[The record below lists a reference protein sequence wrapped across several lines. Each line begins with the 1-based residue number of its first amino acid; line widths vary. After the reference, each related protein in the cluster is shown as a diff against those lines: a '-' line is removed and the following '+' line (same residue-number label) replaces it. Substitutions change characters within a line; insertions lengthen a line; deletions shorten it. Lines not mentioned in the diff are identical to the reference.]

1 MRSHICVRRS
11 DGFTLIELLVVIAI
25 IGLLVAMLMPAVQ
38 QAREAARR
46 SSCGN
51 NLHQIAIAMHSYHE
65 ALRSFPSGFVLAS
78 VGYDN
83 SLPPGMI
90 PPDDSD
96 DMGETLSCTINF
108 PSSSMEAAAV
118 HQWACMG
125 RAWGWH
131 ALLLD
136 QMDQSTIPVDFRKP
150 RFALVNFEAG
160 TIPVPSYVCPS
171 ASIDG
176 ACLPQQSTTYRGNM
190 GYWPSND
197 PLAPRNNGIFYR
209 DSGIR
214 DRDITDGMSQTIL
227 VAETP
232 MGLWPDAYSC
242 CARARDDMPTFDA
255 WWQGPP
261 APTIEPFLFGFGSW
275 HPDSINTAMAD
286 GSARNV
292 SKTIDDGVYR
302 SLCTR
307 NGREPVQS
315 DF

>member
-1 MRSHICVRRS
+1 MRQRVCARRS
-11 DGFTLIELLVVIAI
+11 YGFTLIELLVVIAI

-78 VGYDN
+78 SGYDD

-96 DMGETLSCTINF
+96 DMSEELSCPINF
-108 PSSSMEAAAV
+108 LSSSMEAALV

-125 RAWGWH
+125 KAWGWH

-150 RFALVNFEAG
+150 RFALVNVEAG

-171 ASIDG
+171 AAIDG
-176 ACLPQQSTTYRGNM
+176 ACLPQQPTNYRGNM
-190 GYWPSND
+190 GYWASDD
-197 PLAPRNNGIFYR
+197 PNAIRNNGIFYQ
-209 DSGIR
+209 DSSIK

-227 VAETP
+227 VGESP

-242 CARARDDMPTFDA
+242 CARSRDDLPTFDS
-255 WWQGPP
+255 WWLGAP
-261 APTIEPFLFGFGSW
+261 APNVPPILFGFGSW
-275 HPDSINTAMAD
+275 HQDSVNIAMAD
-286 GSARNV
+286 GSARTI
-292 SKTIDDGVYR
+292 SKTIDSDVFR
-302 SLCTR
+302 ALCTR
-307 NGREPVQS
+307 NGREPVQA